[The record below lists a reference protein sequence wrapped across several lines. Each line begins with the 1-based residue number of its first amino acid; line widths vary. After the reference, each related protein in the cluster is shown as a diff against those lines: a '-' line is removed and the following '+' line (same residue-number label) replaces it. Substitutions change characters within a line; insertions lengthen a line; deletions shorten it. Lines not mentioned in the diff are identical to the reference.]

1 MVEIKNICFGYNKY
15 PEKEN
20 KMNKKLKDLAIFAII
35 MAGFFYGLSVI
46 NYHAEL
52 LNEVEH
58 VTGKYS
64 DMYYD
69 KPNLITYG
77 EKAYQKDMDEYRQ
90 KLIQEKLQKKN
101 DSLFK
106 NGEYKVPKGL

>member
-1 MVEIKNICFGYNKY
+1 
-15 PEKEN
+15 
-20 KMNKKLKDLAIFAII
+20 MNKKLKDLAIFAII

-52 LNEVEH
+52 LNEVER

-77 EKAYQKDMDEYRQ
+77 EKAYQRDMDEYRQ
-90 KLIQEKLQKKN
+90 KLIQVKLQKKN
-101 DSLFK
+101 NSLFK

>member
-1 MVEIKNICFGYNKY
+1 MSKIV
-15 PEKEN
+15 
-20 KMNKKLKDLAIFAII
+20 KDIIIFTMII
-35 MAGFFYGLSVI
+35 GGFFYGLSVI
-46 NYHAEL
+46 NYHASL
-52 LNEVEH
+52 LEEVER

-69 KPNLITYG
+69 KPNLVTYD
-77 EKAYQKDMDEYRQ
+77 EEAYEKDMKEHKQ
-90 KLIQEKLQKKN
+90 KLLQKKV

>member
-1 MVEIKNICFGYNKY
+1 MR
-15 PEKEN
+15 
-20 KMNKKLKDLAIFAII
+20 KLKDIAIFAII

-52 LNEVEH
+52 LNEVER

-69 KPNLITYG
+69 KPNLVTYD
-77 EKAYQKDMDEYRQ
+77 EEAYQKDMKEHKQ
-90 KLIQEKLQKKN
+90 KLLQKKV

>member
-1 MVEIKNICFGYNKY
+1 MR
-15 PEKEN
+15 
-20 KMNKKLKDLAIFAII
+20 KLKDIAIFAII

-52 LNEVEH
+52 LDEVER

-69 KPNLITYG
+69 KPNLVTYD
-77 EKAYQKDMDEYRQ
+77 EEAYQKDMKEHKQ
-90 KLIQEKLQKKN
+90 KLLQKKV

-106 NGEYKVPKGL
+106 NGEYKVPKGF